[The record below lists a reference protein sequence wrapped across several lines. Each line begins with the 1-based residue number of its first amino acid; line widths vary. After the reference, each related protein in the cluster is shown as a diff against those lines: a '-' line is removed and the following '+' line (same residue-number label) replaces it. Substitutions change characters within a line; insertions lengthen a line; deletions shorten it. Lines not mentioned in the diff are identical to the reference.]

1 MKWLIDNWSGLVVLL
16 AIAVVIIHSI
26 KVFSGLPSETQL
38 QKIKEW
44 LLFAV
49 TQAEKELGGG
59 VGVLKLRYVYDMFL
73 EKFPALV
80 SVISFELFSVYVD
93 EALEQMKHL
102 IETNKNIDDYVKG

>member
-16 AIAVVIIHSI
+16 AIAVVTIHSI

-59 VGVLKLRYVYDMFL
+59 TGQLKLRYVYDKFL

-80 SVISFELFSVYVD
+80 SVISFELFSAYVD